1 MSWNTATNYIGCFS
15 GGAFDPCGDY
25 ASDSLT
31 PEICTTCCGRAGY
44 QYSALKKGEQCWCSD
59 SVAFDSGVGDPWCD
73 EPCTGNIVLR
83 CGGQEAYSVYAALG
97 TYNFSLELTM
107 PANISVYERITAEI
121 SSFPGAL
128 NTLDFGED
136 VEFDTWNT
144 SVSYLYHSHGQHIV
158 YGHALLGEYGEAQ
171 IKSTLVA
178 VSCPAC
184 CFENTSK
191 VQFFK
196 FPFLF
201 KIRGCFPSH
210 LFLSLLLSSLFFS
223 LGFRVLFS

>member
-1 MSWNTATNYIGCFS
+1 
-15 GGAFDPCGDY
+15 
-25 ASDSLT
+25 
-31 PEICTTCCGRAGY
+31 
-44 QYSALKKGEQCWCSD
+44 
-59 SVAFDSGVGDPWCD
+59 
-73 EPCTGNIVLR
+73 
-83 CGGQEAYSVYAALG
+83 
-97 TYNFSLELTM
+97 M

-136 VEFDTWNT
+136 VEFDTGNT
-144 SVSYLYHSHGQHIV
+144 SVSYLYRSHGQHIV

-171 IKSTLVA
+171 MKSTLVA

-184 CFENTSK
+184 CFENTSN

-201 KIRGCFPSH
+201 
-210 LFLSLLLSSLFFS
+210 
-223 LGFRVLFS
+223 